1 MDKLV
6 SVIIPTYNEEED
18 ILFSIKSLKEQ
29 SYKNIEI
36 IVVDDGSTDKTLDII
51 SKFKGIKVIK
61 GSHKGPGFSRNLG
74 AKKAKGD
81 ILVFIDSDMT
91 FSKNYIKNLVS
102 PIFKNKEVLGATHDY
117 EVVEN
122 TSNIW
127 SKCWGKIRVS
137 KENASKIKVFRAIR
151 RSTFLK
157 LGGFDPRYGYAD
169 DQTFWFRD
177 KIKPLVA
184 KNTTCYHKNPET
196 LKAVYK
202 QSRWIG
208 ASLDNIFIKIPVI
221 KYLTPIVMILLSP
234 LAIPLLSIK
243 KAYTN
248 KSFKIFFPMLLFMLF
263 RYFGSV
269 SGIFRNIYLGNNI
282 R

>member
-1 MDKLV
+1 MNKLV

-18 ILFSIKSLKEQ
+18 IPFSIKSLKEQ

-36 IVVDDGSTDKTLDII
+36 IVVDDGSTDNTLQEIG
-51 SKFKGIKVIK
+51 KFKGVKVIK

-74 AKKAKGD
+74 AKRAKGD

-91 FSKNYIKNLVS
+91 FSKNYIKNLIS
-102 PIFKNKEVLGATHDY
+102 PIFKNKEVLGTTHDY

-151 RSTFLK
+151 RSIFLK

-177 KIKPLVA
+177 KIKPVVA
-184 KNTTCYHKNPET
+184 NNTTCYHKNPET

-208 ASLDNIFIKIPVI
+208 ASLDNIFMKIPLI
-221 KYLTPIVMILLSP
+221 KYLTPILMVILSP

-243 KAYTN
+243 KSYAN
-248 KSFKIFFPMLLFMLF
+248 KSLFIFFPMLIFTD
-263 RYFGSV
+263 SSPV
-269 SGIFRNIYLGNNI
+269 SLYMVTSRL
-282 R
+282 